1 MAQQLK
7 ELPYN
12 TLGDPRN
19 AWAEPPNAWA
29 PPPMQLPSPGE
40 EKDLTI
46 KDLWTV
52 LARRSG
58 ILFGTVALLF
68 GLAVIACI
76 FSTRRYQA
84 TGAIQVQKENTDALG
99 LESMMG
105 SAEGS
110 SDALDANVT
119 IQTQAN
125 ILKSDTL
132 ALKVINDLELE
143 KTQDFQPHFNPLG
156 WALGLISP
164 HGPADPKRA
173 SLENSPRRR
182 THALKVFSTNLKVK
196 PIAGTR
202 IIEISYLNPDPRIS
216 AAVVNH
222 LAQGLADYNF
232 QTRYNA
238 TAQAAEWLSGQLSDL
253 RKHSEELQAKVIALQ
268 RKSGVFTLGETDAQ
282 GREQVYSTALDKLEQ
297 STAQLTQ
304 AESNRILKGA
314 VYQVVKNRDPE
325 TISSLAG
332 TSTISAASSSGVAS
346 SLSLI
351 QNLRAEEATLLGKS
365 QQMQAKFGPAYPKL
379 AEIKGNLTAIQ
390 SSIHAE
396 AMRVAQRAE
405 NDYAVAKQVE
415 DSARTIFTQQKHDAD
430 ALNDKAIEYTIAR
443 QEADESR
450 ALYQNLLHK
459 LREAGVIAGLKSSNI
474 TIIDPAREPSS
485 PAKPNI
491 LLYLAAALGGG
502 VFVGACAAFLRD
514 ATDSKIQNLPEFEAY
529 LGESP
534 FGVLPLHKEA
544 NRRLTSG
551 TSASPFDTEVAVK
564 QRGFGD
570 FPVLSDPRSVYT
582 EALRSLRT
590 SLLLSRGGAPPQVIL
605 VTSSV
610 ASEGKS
616 MVSINLAGLFAQ
628 QGKKVLLV
636 DADLRRPVL
645 RKRLR
650 VKATKGLS
658 SILTEEGIEH
668 TALSAP
674 VAMEQIPNLDVLP
687 AGPIPPCPAEL
698 LGSEQMS
705 IALRQWRTQYDFIVL
720 DAAPVL
726 PVTDSVLLST
736 LADQTLLVAR
746 YWVTERHSLERSYRL
761 LHRAKGTLET
771 TPGHHE
777 LVKGQFGRRIGIV
790 LNGVER
796 KTSYSKYYGCA
807 DANYHGIDEECFQE
821 NV

>member
-1 MAQQLK
+1 MAQQIK
-7 ELPYN
+7 ELPYK
-12 TLGDPRN
+12 TLGEPRN
-19 AWAEPPNAWA
+19 TWAEPQNAWSL
-29 PPPMQLPSPGE
+29 PPMQLPAPGE

-52 LARRSG
+52 MSRRSG
-58 ILFGTVALLF
+58 ILFGTVALFF

-99 LESMMG
+99 LENMMG

-132 ALKVINDLELE
+132 ALKVISDLELE
-143 KTQDFQPHFNPLG
+143 KTQDFQAHFNPLG

-202 IIEISYLNPDPRIS
+202 IIEISYLNPEPLIS

-282 GREQVYSTALDKLEQ
+282 GRQQVYSTALDKLEQ

-314 VYQVVKNRDPE
+314 VYQVVKNGDPE

-332 TSTISAASSSGVAS
+332 TSTISAASSPGVAS

-351 QNLRAEEATLLGKS
+351 QNLRAEEATLSGQS
-365 QQMQAKFGPAYPKL
+365 QEMQAKFGPAYPKL
-379 AEIKGNLTAIQ
+379 GEINGKLTAIQ

-396 AMRVAQRAE
+396 AMRVAKRAE

-415 DSARTIFTQQKHDAD
+415 DSARSIFAQQKRDAD

-474 TIIDPAREPSS
+474 TIIDPAREPSN

-502 VFVGACAAFLRD
+502 VFVGGFAAFLRD

-534 FGVLPLHKEA
+534 FGVLPFHKEPS
-544 NRRLTSG
+544 RRLTSG
-551 TSASPFDTEVAVK
+551 PNASPFDTEVAMK
-564 QRGFGD
+564 QRGFED

-645 RKRLR
+645 QKRLR
-650 VKATKGLS
+650 VKAKGLS
-658 SILTEEGIEH
+658 SILTEEGIEQ
-668 TALSAP
+668 TALTAP
-674 VAMEQIPNLDVLP
+674 AAMEQIPNLDVLP

-705 IALRQWRTQYDFIVL
+705 TALRQWRSQYDFIIL
-720 DAAPVL
+720 DAAPLL

-746 YWVTERHSLERSYRL
+746 YKVTERHSLERSYRL

-771 TPGHHE
+771 TAGQHE
-777 LVKGQFGRRIGIV
+777 LAKSHFGRRIGIV

-796 KTSYSKYYGCA
+796 RTSYSKYYGGANA
-807 DANYHGIDEECFQE
+807 DYHGINEECFRE